1 VQEVFLTLYF
11 KSGSIRDRNK
21 IKYWLARTAAN
32 RAIDYLRR
40 SQKAIALSKD
50 FFIQLPDNPW
60 ADPGLETD
68 KKELAREIHK
78 AINRLPEEMKVLVIL
93 YYFLELPQ
101 KEIATTMG
109 LPQGTVK
116 TRLRRARLAIKAHLL
131 KEENDTSIP
140 AKGGVSK
147 K

>member
-1 VQEVFLTLYF
+1 MKDKSWLRNIYVEYQNLVYSVAVSIIKDVQLAEDIVQEVFLTLYF

-68 KKELAREIHK
+68 K
-78 AINRLPEEMKVLVIL
+78 
-93 YYFLELPQ
+93 
-101 KEIATTMG
+101 
-109 LPQGTVK
+109 
-116 TRLRRARLAIKAHLL
+116 
-131 KEENDTSIP
+131 
-140 AKGGVSK
+140 
-147 K
+147 